1 MSRPANTSLVLEGEA
16 GTVRRTVRVQAGE
29 RTVARYEITAGF
41 LSVFSRIPVDIYQ
54 GSRKIGA
61 SGDKSILLAPGQYKV
76 SLVNS
81 HFHYSAEAE
90 FTIKPGEV
98 TTHTVEL
105 PMGSLVVN
113 TATGADILIGG
124 EKVGTAPMAAIQIP
138 IGTREVTVRHPQF
151 GERRQSVEVMGD
163 RPVELNVTLEGS
175 NAPRTQPK
183 LAPLSMPVPQ
193 RRSR

>member
-1 MSRPANTSLVLEGEA
+1 M
-16 GTVRRTVRVQAGE
+16 
-29 RTVARYEITAGF
+29 
-41 LSVFSRIPVDIYQ
+41 
-54 GSRKIGA
+54 
-61 SGDKSILLAPGQYKV
+61 APGQYKL

-90 FTIKPGEV
+90 LTIRPGEV

-113 TATGADILIGG
+113 TATGADIIIEG
-124 EKVGTAPMAAIQIP
+124 EKVGTAPMSAIQIP

-163 RPVELNVTLEGS
+163 RRTELTVVLEGS
-175 NAPRTQPK
+175 SAARTQPK
-183 LAPLSMPVPQ
+183 LAPLSMPPPAT
-193 RRSR
+193 RSH